1 MPMTTAAD
9 AQLTTAER
17 RNLSPKRPDRPEKIA
32 DRSIRNPPPPP
43 RLFAFRPPP
52 PGRRLISIMVVA
64 SGRKSGDLAEG
75 EPDGQHQQRGD
86 LIGDER
92 IESVVTHLYVLQ
104 GVGLLHGKAKTVAEH
119 LCHARDAGAAAAR
132 EERANLT
139 RRARRGREERH

>member
-17 RNLSPKRPDRPEKIA
+17 RNLSAKRPEKPEKIA
-32 DRSIRNPPPPP
+32 DKSIRNPPPPP

-52 PGRRLISIMVVA
+52 PGRRLISIIVVA
-64 SGRKSGDLAEG
+64 SGRRSGDLAEG

-92 IESVVTHLYVLQ
+92 VKGVVTHLYVLQ
-104 GVGLLHGKAKTVAEH
+104 RVGLLDREAKTVGEH
-119 LCHARDAGAAAAR
+119 LRHARDAGPA
-132 EERANLT
+132 
-139 RRARRGREERH
+139 